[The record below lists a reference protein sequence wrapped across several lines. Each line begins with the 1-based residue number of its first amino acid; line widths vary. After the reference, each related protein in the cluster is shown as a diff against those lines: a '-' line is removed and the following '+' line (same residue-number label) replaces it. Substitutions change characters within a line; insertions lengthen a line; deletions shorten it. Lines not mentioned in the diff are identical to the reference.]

1 MSLIPCVSL
10 SCCMH
15 LCTETSEERNGRLV
29 GFPVMVSECLIDVS
43 YLHAT
48 AWADLASG
56 LFGWFFLF
64 CFLGFFVCLFVF
76 VCVFFSGERAGEGKR
91 GCFLHNPET
100 FYSWNHLQ
108 MFFRGKTCTK
118 CFHNLKR
125 ALLCWPC
132 GQDMCNGEIIF
143 LMFFFQMYVLFP
155 PPCPSVCIF
164 LALQ

>member
-29 GFPVMVSECLIDVS
+29 GFPVIVSECLIDVS

-76 VCVFFSGERAGEGKR
+76 VLFKSPLVPLHVSHSITGRLVTTPQSTYSFLCCPLAWLFCRTACPSWGGEG
-91 GCFLHNPET
+91 G
-100 FYSWNHLQ
+100 
-108 MFFRGKTCTK
+108 TK
-118 CFHNLKR
+118 QNSI
-125 ALLCWPC
+125 LL
-132 GQDMCNGEIIF
+132 
-143 LMFFFQMYVLFP
+143 FFFFFNNYMIGKENAII
-155 PPCPSVCIF
+155 S
-164 LALQ
+164 